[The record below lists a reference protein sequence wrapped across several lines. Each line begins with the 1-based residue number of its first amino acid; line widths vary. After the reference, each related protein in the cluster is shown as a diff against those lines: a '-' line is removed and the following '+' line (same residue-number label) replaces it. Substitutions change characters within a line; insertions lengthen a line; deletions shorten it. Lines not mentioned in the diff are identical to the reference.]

1 MEASKRSY
9 ITAANKPTIEQ
20 YFNDITSSKE
30 AAINFITNNMTVYS
44 KARGYMPSQSYAKAL
59 AAAASNVN
67 ERTLSPK
74 SNYSYAAFIKAI
86 AEFDMTKKNLH
97 HLWYLQQSKST
108 TQEVPFISMLR
119 DAEAVFAEKT
129 ASEEAVKNFMVEL
142 AHYPN
147 KPKVS
152 RERQKYQFTYSKW
165 FRDNTNAVGIMATP
179 KLKPASVDWSCFVQ
193 TCNKKFNYT
202 SRDLTRFF
210 REAE

>member
-9 ITAANKPTIEQ
+9 ITATNKPTIEQ
-20 YFNDITSSKE
+20 YFYEITGSKE

-59 AAAASNVN
+59 ATAASNVN
-67 ERTLSPK
+67 EKTLSPK

-108 TQEVPFISMLR
+108 TQEVSSISMLR

-142 AHYPN
+142 AQYPN

-179 KLKPASVDWSCFVQ
+179 KLKPASVDWSSFVQ

-202 SRDLTRFF
+202 SRELTRFY